1 MTNTVEYDWLSII
14 QRNIFAFRLA
24 GLWPS
29 DEGYKFDFYL
39 LRSIIILFVFG
50 FVQTACQTFKLVTN
64 ITDMQVVARTA
75 FLIIS
80 FWLMLMKLSSIA
92 RNIQTLRKLLA
103 TLKDDMFQVRT
114 KEQIDNIIPSV
125 KTWKFMH
132 NALSGSMVFMVIF
145 SAVDALRKRTLPF
158 VSWYP
163 YNTTGSPQFELTCFH
178 QLSSISFGA
187 YIDINMDTFI
197 AAFSLYAA
205 TQFDILCDNVKNLQP
220 EAFKEGLVACVKHHR
235 AIVKY
240 ITRTSLV

>member
-1 MTNTVEYDWLSII
+1 MTNTIKYDWLSVIK
-14 QRNIFAFRLA
+14 RNIFAFRLA

-39 LRSIIILFVFG
+39 LRTVIILFIFG
-50 FVQTACQTFKLVTN
+50 LVQTASQTFMLLTN
-64 ITDMQVVARTA
+64 FTDMQVVARTT

-80 FWLMLMKLSSIA
+80 LWLMLLKLFSIA

-103 TLKDDMFQVRT
+103 TLNEDMFQVRT
-114 KEQIDNIIPSV
+114 KEQIENIIPSV
-125 KTWKFMH
+125 KRWKFMH
-132 NALSGSMVFMVIF
+132 NVISGSIVCSVIF
-145 SAVDALRKRTLPF
+145 WTVESFRTRKLPF

-178 QLSSISFGA
+178 QLSSMSFGA
-187 YIDINMDTFI
+187 YLDINMDTFI

-205 TQFDILCDNVKNLQP
+205 AQFDILCDNVKNLKP
-220 EAFKEGLVACVKHHR
+220 EGFKEGLVAYVKHHR

-240 ITRTSLV
+240 VT